1 MADIRNETV
10 SVLGGLLDIRVDV
23 AGSGEPLVFLHS
35 AGGLNWDPFLHG
47 LAEQYTVYAPYFPG
61 TFPGAPNYIDQL
73 EDLWDAALAYDDVLS
88 GLGLESTRLIGHS
101 FGGMM
106 AAELAA
112 QRPERISKLVLIA
125 PIGLWHKDWP
135 YTVADWTAKDAEQ
148 LAAVLFHNTDPDL
161 VQAALAQ
168 PEDEDEAAA
177 GLVQFLWT
185 IGCTAKLIWPIPDK
199 GLNKR
204 VHRINAPALIVW
216 GENDALI
223 PPAYA
228 QIFAASIKQAEV
240 CMIKN
245 CGHVPPLEQ
254 LDALNAA
261 VNTFL
266 KTGSDLPDTL

>member
-1 MADIRNETV
+1 
-10 SVLGGLLDIRVDV
+10 
-23 AGSGEPLVFLHS
+23 
-35 AGGLNWDPFLHG
+35 
-47 LAEQYTVYAPYFPG
+47 
-61 TFPGAPNYIDQL
+61 
-73 EDLWDAALAYDDVLS
+73 
-88 GLGLESTRLIGHS
+88 
-101 FGGMM
+101 MM

>member
-10 SVLGGLLDIRVDV
+10 SVLGGLLNIRVDV

-35 AGGLNWDPFLHG
+35 AGGLNWDPFLEG
-47 LAEQYTVYAPYFPG
+47 LAEKYTVYAPYFPG
-61 TFPGAPNYIDQL
+61 TFPGEPNEIDHL
-73 EDLWDAALAYDDVLS
+73 EDLWDAALAYDDVMN
-88 GLGLESTRLIGHS
+88 GLGLASARLIGHS
-101 FGGMM
+101 FGGML

-112 QRPERISKLVLIA
+112 HKPERISKLVLIA
-125 PIGLWHKDWP
+125 PIGLWRQDWP
-135 YTVADWTAKDAEQ
+135 YTVADWTAKGAEQ
-148 LAAVLFHNTDPDL
+148 LAEVLFHNTASDL

-185 IGCTAKLIWPIPDK
+185 LGCTAKLIWPIPDK

-204 VHRINAPALIVW
+204 IHRISAPVLVVW

-228 QIFAASIKQAEV
+228 QVFAKSIKQSAV
-240 CMIKN
+240 CMIPN

-254 LDALNAA
+254 LDALNSA
-261 VNTFL
+261 VEQFL
-266 KTGSDLPDTL
+266 G

>member
-1 MADIRNETV
+1 MAEIRNQTV
-10 SVLGGLLDIRVDV
+10 PVLGGLLNIRVDV
-23 AGSGEPLVFLHS
+23 AGTGDPLVFLHS

-47 LAEQYTVYAPYFPG
+47 LAEKYTVYAPYFPG
-61 TFPGAPNYIDQL
+61 TFPGEPNDIDHV
-73 EDLWDAALAYDDVLS
+73 EDLWDAVLAYDDVLS
-88 GLGLESTRLIGHS
+88 GLEIDSTRLIGHS
-101 FGGMM
+101 FGGML

-112 QRPERISKLVLIA
+112 HKPERINRLALIA
-125 PIGLWHKDWP
+125 PIGLWHEDWP

-148 LAAVLFHNTDPDL
+148 LAAVLFHNTASEL

-168 PEDEDEAAA
+168 PEDEDEAAE

-185 IGCTAKLIWPIPDK
+185 LGCTAKVIWPIPDK

-204 VHRINAPALIVW
+204 IHRISAPALVVW

-228 QIFAASIKQAEV
+228 EVFANSIKQAEV
-240 CMIKN
+240 CMIPD

-254 LDALNAA
+254 LDALNSA
-261 VNTFL
+261 VGKFL
-266 KTGSDLPDTL
+266 VVG

>member
-1 MADIRNETV
+1 MAEIRTETV
-10 SVLGGLLDIRVDV
+10 GVLGDLLNIKVDV
-23 AGSGEPLVFLHS
+23 AGRGEPLVFLHS
-35 AGGLNWDPFLHG
+35 AGGLQWDPFLQG
-47 LAEQYTVYAPYFPG
+47 LADRYTVYAPYFPG
-61 TFPGAPNYIDQL
+61 TCPGEPNDIEHV
-73 EDLWDAALAYDDVLS
+73 EDLWDAVLAYDDVLT
-88 GLGLESTRLIGHS
+88 GLEIDSARLIGHS
-101 FGGMM
+101 FGGML

-112 QRPERISKLVLIA
+112 MRPERIEKLVLVA

-148 LAAVLFHNTDPDL
+148 LAAVLFHNTASEL
-161 VQAALAQ
+161 VKAALTP
-168 PEDEDEAAA
+168 PEDEDLAAE

-185 IGCTAKLIWPIPDK
+185 LGCTAKVIWPIPDK
-199 GLNKR
+199 GLSKR
-204 VHRINAPALIVW
+204 IHRISAPALVIW

-240 CMIKN
+240 CMIPD

-254 LDALNAA
+254 LAALNSA

-266 KTGSDLPDTL
+266 D